1 MLWHPKA
8 TFSNRTLPEANT
20 PNAIGSDY
28 IKSVSSDSNR
38 ADLFVVAHR

>member
-1 MLWHPKA
+1 MLWHSETA
-8 TFSNRTLPEANT
+8 FSNWTLLEANT
-20 PNAIGSDY
+20 PNAIGPDH